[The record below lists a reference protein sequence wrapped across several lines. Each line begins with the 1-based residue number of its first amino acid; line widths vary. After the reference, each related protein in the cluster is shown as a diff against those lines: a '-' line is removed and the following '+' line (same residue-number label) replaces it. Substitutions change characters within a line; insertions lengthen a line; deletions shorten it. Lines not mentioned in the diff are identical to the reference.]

1 MIFKIFTSY
10 DEKAQAYHVPF
21 FLPKTAQAIRHF
33 ADSINKPDTPLNLH
47 PADYS
52 LHCLGTFDDE
62 TGELKYETKSL
73 GNGVDFIQPLTPDQL
88 GADFGLVENQLK
100 ALKS

>member
-10 DEKAQAYHVPF
+10 DEKAQAYLTPF
-21 FLPKTAQAIRHF
+21 YLPKTAQAIRHF
-33 ADSINKPDTPLNLH
+33 ADSINNPETQLYLH

-62 TGELKYETKSL
+62 NGELKFDKKSL
-73 GNGVDFIQPLTPDQL
+73 GNGVDYLNRNPDPIP
-88 GADFGLVENQLK
+88 GEK
-100 ALKS
+100 ALADMQLQAVES